1 MGLFTTPS
9 LPSLASAA
17 AAGAPGLAAAGGCAA
32 GPGEAGAPRLLEAT
46 RGAWG
51 VGVCRPE
58 RATRSFT
65 PSCSSSNSVMSC
77 SSRIRRISLISLTS
91 KRFPPLPVALLG
103 LRGKVVLFPPAAGLS
118 RKRLLELALE
128 TEARHPQ
135 REAGSSRQRPRS
147 EGGKEEVLPG
157 DPHQDRDQPLRD
169 HPQLPEVAE
178 AGVGRGGHAG
188 PQQGRVLGGHGL
200 HVRVGAD
207 HELLDR
213 DPVR

>member
-51 VGVCRPE
+51 VGVGRPE

-91 KRFPPLPVALLG
+91 KRFPPLPVG
-103 LRGKVVLFPPAAGLS
+103 LRRKAVLFPPATGLS
-118 RKRLLELALE
+118 RKRLLELPP
-128 TEARHPQ
+128 EAEASHPQ
-135 REAGSSRQRPRS
+135 RKAGSSGQGPRG

-157 DPHQDRDQPLRD
+157 DRYQDRHQPLRD
-169 HPQLPEVAE
+169 HPQLREVSE
-178 AGVGRGGHAG
+178 AGVGRGGHTR
-188 PQQGRVLGGHGL
+188 PQQGRVLGGHCL
-200 HVRVGAD
+200 HVRVGTD
-207 HELLDR
+207 HQLLDR
-213 DPVR
+213 NPIRA

>member
-1 MGLFTTPS
+1 MGLFTTPP
-9 LPSLASAA
+9 LPSPASS
-17 AAGAPGLAAAGGCAA
+17 AGAPGEDELAAAGGCAA
-32 GPGEAGAPRLLEAT
+32 GPGEAGATKLLDAT
-46 RGAWG
+46 RGAG
-51 VGVCRPE
+51 GADVFRPE
-58 RATRSFT
+58 RAMRSFT

-157 DPHQDRDQPLRD
+157 D
-169 HPQLPEVAE
+169 
-178 AGVGRGGHAG
+178 
-188 PQQGRVLGGHGL
+188 
-200 HVRVGAD
+200 
-207 HELLDR
+207 
-213 DPVR
+213 